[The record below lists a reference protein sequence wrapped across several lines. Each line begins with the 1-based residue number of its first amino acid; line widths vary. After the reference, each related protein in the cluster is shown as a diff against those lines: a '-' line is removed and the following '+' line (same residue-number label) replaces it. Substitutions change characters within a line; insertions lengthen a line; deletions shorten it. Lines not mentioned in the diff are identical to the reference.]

1 MSRPATDH
9 LAMCPRLGRAVYVAD
24 TARVIGDVVLDDEAS
39 VWPQA
44 VVRGDVNTIRVGART
59 NIQDGCI
66 LHVTH
71 DSPYT
76 PGGHALD
83 IGEDVTLGHGAV
95 LHGCRVGHRCL
106 IGIRATVL
114 DGAVIEDEVLL
125 GAGAL
130 VAPGKRLR
138 SGFLYHGQPARKV
151 RALSDKERAAL
162 AYSAAHYVEL
172 AGRYLDDAKR

>member
-1 MSRPATDH
+1 MSGHGTDH
-9 LAMCPRLGRAVYVAD
+9 FAMRPRLGRSVYVAD
-24 TARVIGDVVLDDEAS
+24 TARIIGDVTLGDEAS
-39 VWPQA
+39 AWPQA
-44 VVRGDVNTIRVGART
+44 VVRGDVNAIRVGART

-71 DSPYT
+71 DGPYT
-76 PGGHALD
+76 PGGHALE
-83 IGEDVTLGHGAV
+83 IGEEVTLGHGAV
-95 LHGCRVGHRCL
+95 LHGCRVGARCL
-106 IGIRATVL
+106 VGIRATVL

-130 VAPGKRLR
+130 VPPAKRLQ

-151 RALSDKERAAL
+151 RPLDDGERAAL

-172 AGRYLDDAKR
+172 ARRYLDEC